1 MRVNI
6 GKQQIAVYTQKN
18 LFEIRKFFKKPFDFL
33 INMCIINTVIE
44 KVLFWRSI
52 MNIKPL
58 FDKVVVEAVTVEE
71 KTKSGFFL
79 PSSAQEKP
87 QVCVVVAVGPGGVL
101 DGKEV
106 VMQVKEGDKV
116 LCAKYAGTDFK
127 VDGKEFTILK
137 QSDILA
143 IVE

>member
-1 MRVNI
+1 
-6 GKQQIAVYTQKN
+6 
-18 LFEIRKFFKKPFDFL
+18 
-33 INMCIINTVIE
+33 
-44 KVLFWRSI
+44 

-58 FDKVVVEAVTVEE
+58 FDKVVVESVNVEE

-87 QVCVVVAVGPGGVL
+87 QPCIVVAVGPGGVV

-106 VMQVKEGDKV
+106 KMTVKVGDKV
-116 LCAKYAGTDFK
+116 LTSKYSGTEVK
-127 VDGKEFTILK
+127 VDGEECTIVR

-143 IVE
+143 VVED